1 MKIMSKKG
9 EVSNIDDVKFFNI
22 YKEIE
27 NGRRWKEDIIML
39 LIFSAIIGFGF
50 YYLGKV

>member
-9 EVSNIDDVKFFNI
+9 EASNVDDVKFFNI

-27 NGRRWKEDIIML
+27 NDISWKKDIVML
-39 LIFSAIIGFGF
+39 LIFSVIIGYGL